1 MNQKQIAIGM
11 LAMSVI
17 AASTAFAAPAK
28 PSTMQITLDGKLVG
42 LSGYE
47 IADNNYFK
55 LRDLAYAL
63 CQTSSRFSVDFDG
76 KTIALGTGKEYVP
89 VGGEM
94 TIREGTAADAKYK
107 QEVIL
112 VNQQPVS
119 VTGYEIDGYNYFK
132 LRDMGEALQF
142 DVDFD
147 ADSRT
152 VMLQS
157 KGAFDKEIVPQEEP
171 NMVPVPDKQTDVGE
185 SGVGE
190 SGTPAPE
197 EQTEESDVE
206 AVLALMNDAREKEG
220 AAALKLD
227 EDLCKAAQIRAEEI
241 AELFSHTRPDG
252 TSCFTVLRE
261 IGWSSYGMVG
271 ENIAMGQRTPESVM
285 DSWMNSQGH
294 RENILNEAF
303 TAVGIARYQNGWVQ
317 LFVG

>member
-1 MNQKQIAIGM
+1 MNGRKIALGM
-11 LAMSVI
+11 LALSLAVTP
-17 AASTAFAAPAK
+17 AAFAAASAK
-28 PSTMQITLDGKLVG
+28 PSSMQITLNGQKIK

-47 IADNNYFK
+47 IAGNNYFK

-63 CQTSSRFSVDFDG
+63 RETGSGFSVAFDG
-76 KTIALGTGKEYVP
+76 KNISLVSGEAYKS
-89 VGGEM
+89 VGGEL
-94 TIREGTAADAKYK
+94 EAPAAAGNVTATQKNDVISINK
-107 QEVIL
+107 QNVTL
-112 VNQQPVS
+112 
-119 VTGYEIDGYNYFK
+119 TGYEIDGYHYFK

-152 VMLQS
+152 VILQS
-157 KGAFDKEIVPQEEP
+157 KRELDMETVPQEE
-171 NMVPVPDKQTDVGE
+171 MDFILVPDKKPD
-185 SGVGE
+185 VGE

-252 TSCFTVLRE
+252 TSCFTVLKE

>member
-1 MNQKQIAIGM
+1 MNQKQIVIGM

-55 LRDLAYAL
+55 LRD
-63 CQTSSRFSVDFDG
+63 
-76 KTIALGTGKEYVP
+76 
-89 VGGEM
+89 
-94 TIREGTAADAKYK
+94 
-107 QEVIL
+107 
-112 VNQQPVS
+112 
-119 VTGYEIDGYNYFK
+119 
-132 LRDMGEALQF
+132 MGEALQF
-142 DVDFD
+142 DVEFD

-152 VMLQS
+152 VILQS
-157 KGAFDKEIVPQEEP
+157 KRELDMETVPQEE
-171 NMVPVPDKQTDVGE
+171 MDFILVPDKKPD
-185 SGVGE
+185 VGE
-190 SGTPAPE
+190 SGTPVPE

-252 TSCFTVLRE
+252 TSCFTVLKE

>member
-76 KTIALGTGKEYVP
+76 KTIALGTGKEYAP

-119 VTGYEIDGYNYFK
+119 VTGYEIDGYHYFK

-152 VMLQS
+152 VILQS
-157 KGAFDKEIVPQEEP
+157 KRELDMETVPQEE
-171 NMVPVPDKQTDVGE
+171 MDFILVPDKKPDVDG
-185 SGVGE
+185 

-252 TSCFTVLRE
+252 TSCFTVLKE